1 MLVNFFWIV
10 DKVHRVSCQS
20 HGVAAMLSGTLGHEF
35 GRGSAVALDFR
46 AANPL
51 CPVVTTRSGPD
62 IQRNERVKLLTAGER
77 DCLRR
82 VYAHMTSKD
91 IARELGLSNHTV
103 DMRLRT
109 AIKKLEV
116 NNRIEAAR
124 LLILDE
130 LSHPAPVDDA
140 ISADN
145 IGEITNAGQPLPFD
159 DTQDGYQPLIY
170 QASEIAGT
178 PNSAMFG
185 APASAEAGAA
195 AKRSSDPNLLEHGS
209 LARTLHSPHNL
220 VADPLGGTLARPGA
234 LAGNTAFQA
243 SLATDRPGIAAP
255 DPGIDARPFLA
266 TRPWGQRN
274 DLAIGHRL
282 GWILF
287 IAFSSALT
295 FGGVLAAFAAL
306 KTLI

>member
-1 MLVNFFWIV
+1 M
-10 DKVHRVSCQS
+10 
-20 HGVAAMLSGTLGHEF
+20 GHEF
-35 GRGSAVALDFR
+35 GRGSAAALDFR
-46 AANPL
+46 AASTL
-51 CPVVTTRSGPD
+51 CTAVTTQSSPD
-62 IQRNERVKLLTAGER
+62 KPRNERVSRLTAGER

-116 NNRIEAAR
+116 NTRIES
-124 LLILDE
+124 D
-130 LSHPAPVDDA
+130 
-140 ISADN
+140 
-145 IGEITNAGQPLPFD
+145 
-159 DTQDGYQPLIY
+159 
-170 QASEIAGT
+170 IAGSA
-178 PNSAMFG
+178 NSAMFG

-195 AKRSSDPNLLEHGS
+195 AQRSSDPNLLELGS
-209 LARTLHSPHNL
+209 LARTLHSPHKP
-220 VADPLGGTLARPGA
+220 VADPPGGTLARPGA
-234 LAGNTAFQA
+234 LAGNPALAAT
-243 SLATDRPGIAAP
+243 LATDRPGMTAP
-255 DPGIDARPFLA
+255 DPGYVDARPFLT

-287 IAFSSALT
+287 IAFASALT

-306 KTLI
+306 KALI